1 MKFEGHQDCRISA
14 HSRLRVHIP
23 DGVLG
28 NSASNNCVFMVL
40 CPNIKES
47 HLQGEELSMNLK
59 SLCWSTL
66 ILALGWL
73 LIAQNLNAQEI
84 RQSNPATMNFG
95 NTRWFPSFWGPYS
108 SPYVPLPKLSN
119 SERLHSLLSG
129 GKLRLSV
136 EDALALALENNLDI
150 SVARYNIGFAHA
162 DLLRARSGGATRGVP
177 GAFSSSALFSGAIG
191 SGVSS
196 ISSGSTTS
204 ASGVTGSGGAT
215 NIGVIGCCDPVAG
228 AQFGWDHRT
237 SPLNYVLVSGLP
249 VVTTQTTNGVAYFG
263 QGFLTGTSYAVAVNG
278 YRQSTTSLNT
288 LFNPVVPTG
297 LTVGLDQQL
306 LNGFGYRAN
315 AKFIRI
321 AQNDVKISNSGFR
334 QQVITTM
341 AQVLNLYW
349 DYLSFKENVSVAE
362 QALAYSQ
369 KLLSDNKRQV
379 EIGTLAPI
387 EVVRAESEVASD
399 QQNLIVAQTS
409 LQQQGELIKTALSRR
424 VDADLMSAQVD
435 AVDKL
440 PEPRPDDIPSL
451 DQALKLAAQNRPEI
465 EQADLNLRSQTNVV
479 KATRNALLPYL
490 DLFATYAPTGLSG
503 LSYGYGPCPTGYTAN
518 GNQCLAAGLGTITR
532 PLVASYQGISQS
544 LSQLFHATYPDYSF
558 GFTLQFPILNRSAQA
573 DAARALLE
581 QRQLQ
586 EQLQKQKNQVEQDVR
601 SAEIGVVQA
610 KAQIAAANKAVLL
623 AQRTLDAE
631 QKKFQ
636 LGESTVFLVIQ
647 AQRDLATAEGNAVK
661 AHSTYAKAITQFQQA
676 TGSVLADYHIELN
689 DALQGKVA
697 RPPNIPGTH
706 DEPVNQAPPPSPQ
719 Q

>member
-1 MKFEGHQDCRISA
+1 MY
-14 HSRLRVHIP
+14 
-23 DGVLG
+23 
-28 NSASNNCVFMVL
+28 
-40 CPNIKES
+40 
-47 HLQGEELSMNLK
+47 
-59 SLCWSTL
+59 
-66 ILALGWL
+66 
-73 LIAQNLNAQEI
+73 AQATKTT
-84 RQSNPATMNFG
+84 SPATMDFG

-108 SPYVPLPKLSN
+108 SPYVPLPRMSN
-119 SERLHSLLSG
+119 SERLHSLMG
-129 GKLRLSV
+129 DGKLRLSI
-136 EDALALALENNLDI
+136 EDTLALALENNLDI
-150 SVARYNIGFAHA
+150 SVARYNIGFAQA
-162 DLLRARSGGATRGVP
+162 DLLRARSGGATRGIP

-204 ASGVTGSGGAT
+204 ASGVTATGGAT
-215 NIGVIGCCDPVAG
+215 NVGVIGCCDPVAG
-228 AQFGWDHRT
+228 AQFGWDRRT
-237 SPLNYVLVSGLP
+237 SPLNYVLVSGIP
-249 VVTTQTTNGVAYFG
+249 VVTTQTTNGLAYFG
-263 QGFLTGTSYAVAVNG
+263 QGFLTGTSYAVAVQG

-321 AQNDVKISNSGFR
+321 AQNDLKISTSGFR
-334 QQVITTM
+334 QQVIATI

-349 DYLSFKENVSVAE
+349 DYLAFKENVRVAE
-362 QALAYSQ
+362 QALTYSQ

-379 EIGTLAPI
+379 EIGTLASI
-387 EVVRAESEVASD
+387 EVVRAESEVATD

-424 VDADLMSAQVD
+424 VDPELINAQVD

-451 DQALKLAAQNRPEI
+451 EQALKLAAQNRPEI

-479 KATRNALLPYL
+479 KATRNSLLPVL
-490 DLFATYAPTGLSG
+490 DLFASYNPTGLSG
-503 LSYGYGPCPTGYTAN
+503 LSYGFGPCPSGYTAN
-518 GNQCLAAGLGTITR
+518 GNQCLASGLGPIAR
-532 PLVASYQGISQS
+532 PLISSPQGISQS
-544 LSQLFHATYPDYSF
+544 LSQVLHGNYPDYSF

-581 QRQLQ
+581 QRQLG
-586 EQLQKQKNQVEQDVR
+586 EQLQRQKNQVEQDVR
-601 SAEIGVVQA
+601 SAEIGVIQA
-610 KAQIAAANKAVLL
+610 KAQIQAAVKAVLL
-623 AQRTLDAE
+623 AQKTLDAE

-647 AQRDLATAEGNAVK
+647 AQRDLATAEGNEVK

-676 TGSVLADYHIELN
+676 TGTVLADYHIEMN
-689 DALQGKVA
+689 DALQGKVT
-697 RPPNIPGTH
+697 RSPNIPGAH
-706 DEPVNQAPPPSPQ
+706 DEPANPTPLASPQ
-719 Q
+719 E